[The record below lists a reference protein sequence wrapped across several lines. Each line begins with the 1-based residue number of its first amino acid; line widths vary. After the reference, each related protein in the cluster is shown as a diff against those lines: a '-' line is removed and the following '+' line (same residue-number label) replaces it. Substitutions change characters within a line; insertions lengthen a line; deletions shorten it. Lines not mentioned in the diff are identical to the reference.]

1 MKYFLIFFCFFLL
14 FFLSGCDCRNN
25 TKRPNIVFTAEG
37 GMNTDNGLHRKEDFD
52 RSLAVLNSLEESPC
66 LSGTPGYEKLVSI
79 TDWLNKWIQRRV
91 PDENWKPD
99 SDLLE
104 METVTRNAA
113 ATALETVQL
122 FNLVQG
128 KNVTDNEGKPIVP
141 SKSLETER
149 KKITE
154 LLSRL
159 VTELKTMSVQCGVP
173 GVAGYSQSVAKIQ
186 EKFAA
191 LENIPN
197 LNASG
202 IRNFTRQLEKETHD
216 FTDIAGMLEKY
227 AAELRIEGLF
237 IQTSDVE
244 YLKQCTWIRNLS
256 NWARGEK
263 QVLLDRVVNLL
274 DWTTCNI
281 DFREKTIQISQNQ
294 TIEMPQQYPWQ
305 TLLLGYSTLWDR
317 TWLFMEL
324 LRQQRIDSVL
334 LSVPLPE
341 QPDLPLFWA
350 VGVFLDGEVYL
361 FLPPYGMP
369 VPGYNKPTISENG
382 SLTFPEIATLSQVLK
397 DDQLLRQFDFS
408 EEQKFPITSKMLQ
421 ETTVYLLATPES
433 ASMRMKVLE
442 SELSGEQNMVLYTDV
457 QEQRRL
463 FTAIPAVKTVKI
475 WKYPLRTKFEQLF
488 VGQRT
493 RLFMEP
499 LVMPNQRLPDPKR
512 QDIPF
517 PLWTGRVLYFKG
529 QHTGQENAITAYQNA
544 RVPDRDIMEYRKI
557 DPNFRNNPL
566 LTAGIQTVTI
576 NASYWL
582 GLASFEVNSIAA
594 AKDFLDNITRGTLN
608 SWQNGVEYMLGRI
621 AEHEKKYDDAVRHY
635 ERTARSPAGP
645 GNILRARWLKNAAT
659 VNEQKITEQKN

>member
-1 MKYFLIFFCFFLL
+1 MNYIPIFFCCFLL
-14 FFLSGCDCRNN
+14 LFLSGCDCRNN
-25 TKRPNIVFTAEG
+25 AKHTNIVFTVEG
-37 GMNTDNGLHRKEDFD
+37 GVNTDSNLRRKDDFN
-52 RSLAVLNSLEESPC
+52 RSFTVLDSLEESPC
-66 LSGTPGYEKLVSI
+66 LSETPGYEKLVRI

-91 PDENWKPD
+91 SDENWQPD

-104 METVTRNAA
+104 MEIVTRTVA
-113 ATALETVQL
+113 ATALETVRL
-122 FNLVQG
+122 LNLVQG
-128 KNVTDNEGKPIVP
+128 KNVTDDDGKPMA
-141 SKSLETER
+141 SSESLETER

-159 VTELKTMSVQCGVP
+159 VTELKTMSVQCSVP
-173 GVAGYSQSVAKIQ
+173 GVANYSQSVAKIQ
-186 EKFAA
+186 EKFVA

-197 LNASG
+197 LNAAG
-202 IRNFTRQLEKETHD
+202 IRNFTRQLENETRD
-216 FTDIAGMLEKY
+216 FTEIVGMLEKY
-227 AAELRIEGLF
+227 AAELRVEGLF

-244 YLKQCTWIRNLS
+244 YLKQCTWTRNLS

-263 QVLLDRVVNLL
+263 QVLLDRAVNLL

-281 DFREKTIQISQNQ
+281 DFREKTVQINQNQ
-294 TIEMPQQYPWQ
+294 TIDMPQQYPWQ

-350 VGVFLDGEVYL
+350 VGVLLDGEVYL

-369 VPGYNKPTISENG
+369 VPGYSKPTIGEDG
-382 SLTFPEIATLSQVLK
+382 SLIFPEIATLSQVLK
-397 DDQLLRQFDFS
+397 DDQLLRQLDFS
-408 EEQKFPITSKMLQ
+408 EQQKFPITSTMLQ
-421 ETTVYLLATPES
+421 KTAAYLLATPES

-442 SELSGEQNMVLYTDV
+442 SELSGEQNMVLYTDI

-463 FTAIPAVKTVKI
+463 FSAIPSIKTVEI
-475 WKYPLRTKFEQLF
+475 WKYPFRTKFEQLF

-529 QHTGQENAITAYQNA
+529 QHLGQQNAITAYQNA

-557 DPNFRNNPL
+557 DPNFRNNPVL
-566 LTAGIQTVTI
+566 AAGIQMVAI
-576 NASYWL
+576 NAGYWL
-582 GLASFEVNSIAA
+582 GLASFEVNSISA
-594 AKDFLDNITRGTLN
+594 AKDFLDNISHGALN
-608 SWQNGVEYMLGRI
+608 PWQNGVEYALGRI
-621 AEHEKKYDDAVRHY
+621 AEREKKYDDAIRYY

-645 GNILRARWLKNAAT
+645 GNLLRARWLKNADA
-659 VNEQKITEQKN
+659 VHKQKTTN